1 MYFFVFMYDALLLD
15 CRNKQLKPKYFCFL
29 QIFMNYFS
37 NDADGQFVNSGVNYY
52 FGSFVFNCFS

>member
-29 QIFMNYFS
+29 QSIYELF
-37 NDADGQFVNSGVNYY
+37 
-52 FGSFVFNCFS
+52 